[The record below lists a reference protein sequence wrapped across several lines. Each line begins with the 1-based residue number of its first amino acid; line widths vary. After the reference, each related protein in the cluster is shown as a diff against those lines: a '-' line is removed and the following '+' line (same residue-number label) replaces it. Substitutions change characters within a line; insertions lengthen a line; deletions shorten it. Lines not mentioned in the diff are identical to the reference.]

1 MADMKSFSSRLQW
14 LAINKKVVQADLAR
28 ALKQSSSAISRWWN
42 GNFVPGNKNVRLIA
56 GYFGCDV
63 DWLAYGEGHPFPA
76 HEKSRSI
83 VSDNGI
89 KAGRG
94 GVKIRGGEKVRAY
107 DKQHDAPLVFDEEE
121 IRFIALVREVG
132 GKQALRKFKK
142 ELLRLQQ
149 IIDKEL
155 E

>member
-1 MADMKSFSSRLQW
+1 MADTKSFSSRLQW
-14 LAINKKVVQADLAR
+14 LASNKKVVQADLVR

-42 GNFVPGNKNVRLIA
+42 GRFVPGNKNVRLIA

-83 VSDNGI
+83 VGDNGV

-94 GVKIRGGEKVRAY
+94 AAKISDRDKVSAF

-121 IRFIALVREVG
+121 KRFIVLVREVG

-142 ELLRLQQ
+142 ELLCLKQ
-149 IIDKEL
+149 IIDKEW